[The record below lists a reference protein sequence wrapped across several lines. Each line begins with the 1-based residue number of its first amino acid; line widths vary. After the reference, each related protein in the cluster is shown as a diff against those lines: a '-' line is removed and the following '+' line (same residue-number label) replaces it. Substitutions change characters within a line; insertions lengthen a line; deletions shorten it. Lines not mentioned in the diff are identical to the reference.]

1 MYLCS
6 SQNVKNNYHNEYKKT
21 ASGRIGTIIIL

>member
-6 SQNVKNNYHNEYKKT
+6 SQKVKNNYYNECKKT

>member
-6 SQNVKNNYHNEYKKT
+6 SQNVKNNYYNEDKKT

>member
-6 SQNVKNNYHNEYKKT
+6 SQKVKNNYHNEYKKT
-21 ASGRIGTIIIL
+21 ASGRIGAVTIL

>member
-6 SQNVKNNYHNEYKKT
+6 SQKVKNNYYNEYKKT
-21 ASGRIGTIIIL
+21 ASGCIGTIIIL

>member
-6 SQNVKNNYHNEYKKT
+6 SQNVKNNYYNEYKKT
-21 ASGRIGTIIIL
+21 ASGRIGAIIIL